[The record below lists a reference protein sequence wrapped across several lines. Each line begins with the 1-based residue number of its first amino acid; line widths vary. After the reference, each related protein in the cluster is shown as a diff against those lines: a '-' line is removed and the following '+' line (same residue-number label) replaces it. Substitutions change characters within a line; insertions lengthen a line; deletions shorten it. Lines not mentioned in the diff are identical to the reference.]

1 MTVVSVYR
9 VYRERDRGWV
19 QLDDGGMPKGPL
31 RGHLEANPKPRRK
44 HVKGGRQGHVT
55 REAEELEHVILPSS
69 PPMHVQSTENK
80 KMYIDLRKHNIRR
93 SGD

>member
-31 RGHLEANPKPRRK
+31 RSHLEANPKPRWK
-44 HVKGGRQGHVT
+44 HVKGGRQRHVT
-55 REAEELEHVILPSS
+55 RV
-69 PPMHVQSTENK
+69 
-80 KMYIDLRKHNIRR
+80 RKPRT
-93 SGD
+93 GV